1 MPLRTGRE
9 LKKVFQEL
17 CPFEPDGKL
26 KPEEERVTLL
36 ASNANI
42 PIEIQMTAF
51 VQAAVVGEGSPHIVQ
66 ISQNCSMTT
75 GHHPKRTAFLD
86 GVKRADASR
95 PIPVGAARAKRVLEE
110 FVEDFGAKLVFA
122 SLDHFTAPPFDPD
135 LYSTHQGSGGL
146 DLAVAKARIEEAI
159 EVMKPFY
166 GKEVDISKEL
176 YQTYVNYLCSD
187 AVGDYKKDFLG
198 AVDLAKPAWSM
209 IDTGELPPVLNFALS
224 KELATCVRKD
234 LDNQDTMIEAEISAT
249 GVSGKGGGYEKLTGE
264 RLENYKDRVV
274 AFVKFVGAEGVSYD
288 IGMKH
293 AAKKGEKHEP
303 DVERLEVV
311 QRGLFMELGEYIP
324 FAQHGGTGAA
334 KVIRGLVGKNN
345 INTQYLV
352 DGANYFAD
360 YYEKNK
366 EAIRAGSKSACGRNI
381 YINMVI
387 PQAERA
393 VNKMK
398 EAGSFGLAPRLLKVL
413 NEKA

>member
-26 KPEEERVTLL
+26 KSEEERVTLL

-51 VQAAVVGEGSPHIVQ
+51 VQAAVAGEGSPHIVQ
-66 ISQNCSMTT
+66 ISQNCAMTT
-75 GHHPKRTAFLD
+75 GHHPKRTAFLE
-86 GVKRADASR
+86 GVKRTDASR
-95 PIPVGAARAKRVLEE
+95 PIAVGAARAKRILEE
-110 FVEDFGAKLVFA
+110 YVEDFGAKLVFA

-135 LYSTHQGSGGL
+135 LYSTSQGSGGL
-146 DLAVAKARIEEAI
+146 DPAVARARIEEAI
-159 EVMKPFY
+159 EVMKPLY
-166 GKEVDISKEL
+166 GEEVDIDRNL
-176 YQTYVNYLCSD
+176 RQAYVNYLCSD
-187 AVGDYKKDFLG
+187 VVGEYKRDFLG
-198 AVDLAKPAWSM
+198 AVNLAKPAWSM
-209 IDTGELPPVLNFALS
+209 IDTGELPPILNFALS
-224 KELATCVRKD
+224 KDLATAVRKD
-234 LDNQDTMIEAEISAT
+234 LDNYDTMIEAEISAT
-249 GVSGKGGGYEKLTGE
+249 GVSGEKKAYEKLTGE
-264 RLENYKDRVV
+264 KLENFKDRVV
-274 AFVKFVGAEGVSYD
+274 LFVKFIGAEGISYD

-366 EAIRAGSKSACGRNI
+366 EDIRAGSKSACGRNI

-387 PQAERA
+387 PQAKRA
-393 VNKMK
+393 VEKLK
-398 EAGSFGLAPRLLKVL
+398 EAGSYGIAPRLLKAL
-413 NEKA
+413 ANK